1 MGEADPT
8 GLAVHAIVRNTR
20 TDRALDALRPGG
32 SEVPH
37 RLISAGELA
46 AAVTEAPFRDAEEPD
61 VSGVRAH
68 EAVVESLL
76 RRPSLVPAP
85 YGFLAR
91 NEAAVRVFLER
102 HRHSLEEALERLEN
116 TYEVRIHVTVG
127 DEPDRARLAGHLRQ
141 LNGILRGQARAAREL
156 PRDSEEEAVA
166 AFLVGRG
173 EWLHLVQAATRWETR
188 SPDVR
193 LRITGPWPPY
203 DFVRLEKGGAVIV
216 RPESAGVGG
225 PDGAEDRG
233 GAEGPAPPGGPD
245 APAPGADR

>member
-1 MGEADPT
+1 MVEADVT

-20 TDRALDALRPGG
+20 TDRALDALRLGG
-32 SEVPH
+32 TEVVY
-37 RLISAGELA
+37 RLVTAGDLA
-46 AAVTEAPFRDAEEPD
+46 AAVTDAPFRDVEEPD
-61 VSGVRAH
+61 AAALRAH

-102 HRHSLEEALERLEN
+102 RRHALEEALERLEN

-127 DEPDRARLAGHLRQ
+127 EEPDGERLAGHLRQ

-156 PRDSEEEAVA
+156 PGRSEEEAVA

-173 EWLHLVQAATRWETR
+173 EWLHLVQAATRWEAR
-188 SPDVR
+188 SPHVR
-193 LRITGPWPPY
+193 LRVTGPWPPY
-203 DFVRLEKGGAVIV
+203 DFVRLEQGGAVIG
-216 RPESAGVGG
+216 RPES
-225 PDGAEDRG
+225 G
-233 GAEGPAPPGGPD
+233 GAG
-245 APAPGADR
+245 APGASGADGSDPSDGPGAPASGGGR